1 MNLTK
6 KAEICIM
13 LKISLIFIKGEICF
27 MGRYVMRF
35 INGTA
40 FIRRINIKKLIA
52 FGVILLCLLIGFLIY
67 KSDVGAAYVY
77 CDSVEYRVRTLSE
90 NPEEIVREAGITLDG
105 TNSMVLD
112 YFNPEEGEK
121 VIIVAEP
128 HNVTVYDDGKE
139 VATVNVAGTVRSAL
153 DKAGIKLED
162 GDSLN
167 YDEETGITSDMKI
180 EVTRAFSVKIKVD
193 GKEKTVNITEGTVED
208 VIKQAGISLG
218 QHDKISK
225 KMTKELTK
233 KTTVTINRIEYKTE
247 TKTVKTDFKTKVE
260 YDDSMYEDQ
269 RKVKEKGVKGKSIN
283 EYKYKIVDGEI
294 AETEVLSSKV
304 VKEPV
309 TQVIVRGTKVR
320 STGFTGASVKSGK
333 VISELKPPFEI
344 PLNKNG
350 RPVNYIKVITG
361 KATAYC
367 TGTTCS
373 TGAPAMPGRVAVDPR
388 EIPYGTKMYIVSSD
402 GKWNYGYCTA
412 SDTGGF
418 IYNSNTV
425 VDLYMRGYSTCRS
438 FGRRNVDIYILEW
451 GNGIK
456 NWKTH

>member
-1 MNLTK
+1 
-6 KAEICIM
+6 
-13 LKISLIFIKGEICF
+13 
-27 MGRYVMRF
+27 MGRYMMRF

-40 FIRRINIKKLIA
+40 FIRRINPKKAIA

-67 KSDVGAAYVY
+67 KSDIGVTYVF
-77 CDSVEYRVRTLSE
+77 CDSVQHKVMTFSE
-90 NPEEIVREAGITLDG
+90 TPEEIVAKAGITLDDK
-105 TNSMVLD
+105 NSLVLD
-112 YFNPEEGEK
+112 YYHPDEGEK
-121 VIIVAEP
+121 IIVVAEP
-128 HNVTVYDDGKE
+128 HNVLIYEEGE
-139 VATVNVAGTVRSAL
+139 QIASVNVAGTVKSAL
-153 DKAGIKLED
+153 DKAGVKLND

-167 YDEETGITSDMKI
+167 FDEEVGITDDMKI
-180 EVTRAFSVKIKVD
+180 EITRAFPVKIKVD
-193 GKEKTVNITEGTVED
+193 GEVKTVNITSGTVES
-208 VIKQAGISLG
+208 VLKQAGINLG
-218 QHDKISK
+218 QFDEISK
-225 KMTKELTK
+225 KMSKELK
-233 KTTVTINRIEYKTE
+233 KATSLTIKRIAYKTE
-247 TKTVKTDFKTKVE
+247 TKTVKTDFKTKIE

-269 RKVKEKGVKGKSIN
+269 RKVKRKGVKGKSIN
-283 EYKYKIVDGEI
+283 EYKYTYVDGEI
-294 AETEVLSSKV
+294 AETEVLSTKV
-304 VKEPV
+304 VKKPV
-309 TQVIVRGTKVR
+309 TQILVRGTKVR

-350 RPVNYIKVITG
+350 RPVNYKKVITG

-402 GKWNYGYCTA
+402 GKWNYGYCIA

-418 IYNSNTV
+418 IYNSSTV
-425 VDLYMRGYSTCRS
+425 VDLYMRGYTTCRN

>member
-1 MNLTK
+1 
-6 KAEICIM
+6 
-13 LKISLIFIKGEICF
+13 

-35 INGTA
+35 INATA
-40 FIRRINIKKLIA
+40 FIRRINKTKLIA
-52 FGVILLCLLIGFLIY
+52 WAVILFCLLTGYLLH
-67 KSDVGAAYVY
+67 KSDFKVTYVF
-77 CDSVEYRVRTLSE
+77 CDSVQHKVVTFSE
-90 NPEEIVREAGITLDG
+90 DPEEIVAKAGIALNEQ
-105 TNSMVLD
+105 NSLVLD
-112 YFNPEEGEK
+112 YYNPKEGGK

-128 HNVTVYDDGKE
+128 HDVVIYDEGKL
-139 VATVNVAGTVRSAL
+139 VASVNVAGTVKSAL
-153 DKAGIKLED
+153 DKAGVKLKNGDKLNFGED
-162 GDSLN
+162 V
-167 YDEETGITSDMKI
+167 GITSDMKI
-180 EVTRAFSVKIKVD
+180 EIDRAFPVKINVD
-193 GKEKTVNITEGTVED
+193 GEEKTVNITGGTVED
-208 VIKQAGISLG
+208 VIKQAGINLG
-218 QHDKISK
+218 QFDKISK
-225 KMTKELTK
+225 NMAK
-233 KTTVTINRIEYKTE
+233 KVSAKTSITIQRITYRTE
-247 TKTVKTDFKTKVE
+247 TKTVKTDYKTKIE

-269 RKVKEKGVKGKSIN
+269 RKVKRKGVKGKSIN
-283 EYKYKIVDGEI
+283 EFKYKYVDGKLVD
-294 AETEVLSSKV
+294 TEVLSSKTI
-304 VKEPV
+304 KEPV
-309 TQVIVRGTKVR
+309 TQILIRGTKVR

-350 RPVNYIKVITG
+350 RPVNYKKVITG

-402 GKWNYGYCTA
+402 GRWNYGYCIA

-418 IYNSNTV
+418 IYNSSTV
-425 VDLYMRGYSTCRS
+425 VDLYMRGYSTCRN

>member
-1 MNLTK
+1 
-6 KAEICIM
+6 
-13 LKISLIFIKGEICF
+13 

-35 INGTA
+35 INATA
-40 FIRRINIKKLIA
+40 FIRRISKTKLIVWA
-52 FGVILLCLLIGFLIY
+52 VIILCLIIGFIIS
-67 KSDVGAAYVY
+67 KSDIGVTYVL
-77 CDSVEYRVRTLSE
+77 CDSVQHKVVSLSE
-90 NPEEIVREAGITLDG
+90 SPEEIVAKAGITL
-105 TNSMVLD
+105 NEKNHLVLD
-112 YFNPEEGEK
+112 YYNPDEGEK

-128 HNVTVYDDGKE
+128 HDVVIYEGDKLLGS
-139 VATVNVAGTVRSAL
+139 VNVAGTVKSAL
-153 DKAGIKLED
+153 DKAGVKLNK

-167 YDEETGITSDMKI
+167 FSEEVGITGNMKI
-180 EVTRAFSVKIKVD
+180 EITRSFPVKIKVD
-193 GKEKTVNITEGTVED
+193 GEEKTVNITGGTVGD
-208 VIKQAGISLG
+208 VLKQAGINLG
-218 QHDKISK
+218 QYDELSK
-225 KMTKELTK
+225 KITK
-233 KTTVTINRIEYKTE
+233 KITKATSLTIKRINYKTE

-269 RKVKEKGVKGKSIN
+269 RRIKKKGVKGKSLN
-283 EYKYKIVDGEI
+283 EYKYTYVDGKVT
-294 AETEVLSSKV
+294 ETEVLSSKV
-304 VKEPV
+304 IKEPV
-309 TQVIVRGTKVR
+309 TQILIRGTKVR
-320 STGFTGASVKSGK
+320 STGFTGASVKSGR

-344 PLNKNG
+344 SLNKNG
-350 RPVNYIKVITG
+350 RPVNYKKVITG

-402 GKWNYGYCTA
+402 GRWNYGYCIA

-418 IYNSNTV
+418 IYNSSTV
-425 VDLYMRGYSTCRS
+425 VDLYMRGYSTCRN

>member
-1 MNLTK
+1 
-6 KAEICIM
+6 
-13 LKISLIFIKGEICF
+13 
-27 MGRYVMRF
+27 MGRYMMRF

-40 FIRRINIKKLIA
+40 FIRRINPKKAIA
-52 FGVILLCLLIGFLIY
+52 FGILLLCLLIGFLIY
-67 KSDVGAAYVY
+67 KSDVGAVYVF
-77 CDSVEYRVRTLSE
+77 CDNVEHKVMTFSE
-90 NPEEIVREAGITLDG
+90 NPEEIVARAGLTLDDK
-105 TNSMVLD
+105 NSLVLD
-112 YFNPEEGEK
+112 YFNPDDGEK
-121 VIIVAEP
+121 VIVVAEP
-128 HNVTVYDDGKE
+128 HNVTVYDDGEKL
-139 VATVNVAGTVRSAL
+139 ATVNVAGTVKSAL
-153 DKAGIKLED
+153 DKAGVELRD
-162 GDSLN
+162 GDRLN
-167 YDEETGITSDMKI
+167 YDEEVGITADMEI
-180 EVTRAFSVKIKVD
+180 EVTRAFPVKIKVD
-193 GKEKTVNITEGTVED
+193 GKEKTVNTTETTVEEL
-208 VIKQAGISLG
+208 IGKAGINLG
-218 QHDKISK
+218 QYDKISK
-225 KMTKELTK
+225 KMTKLLTK
-233 KTTVTINRIEYKTE
+233 KTTLTINRIEYKTE

-269 RKVKEKGVKGKSIN
+269 RKVKKKGVKGKSKN
-283 EYKYKIVDGEI
+283 EYRYKIVDGEI
-294 AETEVLSSKV
+294 TETKVLSSEV

-402 GKWNYGYCTA
+402 GKWNYGYCIA

-418 IYNSNTV
+418 IYNSSTV

>member
-1 MNLTK
+1 
-6 KAEICIM
+6 
-13 LKISLIFIKGEICF
+13 
-27 MGRYVMRF
+27 MGRYIMRL

-40 FIRRINIKKLIA
+40 FIRRMNPKKIIA
-52 FGVILLCLLIGFLIY
+52 FGILLLCLLLGFIIY
-67 KSDVGAAYVY
+67 KSDVGAVYVF
-77 CDSVEYRVRTLSE
+77 CDNVEHKVMTFSE
-90 NPEEIVREAGITLDG
+90 NPEEIVAEAGITLDEE
-105 TNSMVLD
+105 NSLVLD
-112 YFNPEEGEK
+112 YFNPDEGEK
-121 VIIVAEP
+121 IIVVAEP
-128 HNVTVYDDGKE
+128 HDVTVYDGGEK
-139 VATVNVAGTVRSAL
+139 VACVNVAGTVKSAL
-153 DKAGIKLED
+153 DKAGVKLKD

-167 YDEETGITSDMKI
+167 YDEDVGITGDMEI

-193 GKEKTVNITEGTVED
+193 GEEKTVKTTGATVEE
-208 VIKQAGISLG
+208 VIEKAGISLG

-233 KTTVTINRIEYKTE
+233 KTSLTINRIEYKTE

-294 AETEVLSSKV
+294 TETKVLSSKV

-425 VDLYMRGYSTCRS
+425 VDLYMRGYSTCRN

>member
-1 MNLTK
+1 
-6 KAEICIM
+6 
-13 LKISLIFIKGEICF
+13 

-40 FIRRINIKKLIA
+40 FIRRINPKKAIA
-52 FGVILLCLLIGFLIY
+52 FGIILLCLLIGFLIY
-67 KSDVGAAYVY
+67 KSDIGVTYVF
-77 CDSVEYRVRTLSE
+77 CDSVQHKVMSFSNKT
-90 NPEEIVREAGITLDG
+90 PEEIVAKAGITLDG
-105 TNSMVLD
+105 NNSLVLD
-112 YFNPEEGEK
+112 YYKPDEGQK
-121 VIIVAEP
+121 IIIVAEP
-128 HNVTVYDDGKE
+128 HDVLIYDEGKQI
-139 VATVNVAGTVRSAL
+139 ASLNVAGTVKSAL
-153 DKAGIKLED
+153 DKAGVKLKD

-167 YDEETGITSDMKI
+167 FAEEVGITEDIKI
-180 EVTRAFSVKIKVD
+180 EITRAFPVKIKVD
-193 GKEKTVNITEGTVED
+193 GKEKTVNMTGGTVENAL
-208 VIKQAGISLG
+208 KQAGINLG
-218 QHDKISK
+218 QFDKISK
-225 KMTKELTK
+225 KMSKELK
-233 KTTVTINRIEYKTE
+233 KATSLTVKRIAYKTE

-269 RKVKEKGVKGKSIN
+269 RKVKKKGVKGKNVN
-283 EYKYKIVDGEI
+283 EYKYKYVDGEI

-304 VKEPV
+304 VKKPV

-320 STGFTGASVKSGK
+320 STGFTGATVKSGR

-350 RPVNYIKVITG
+350 RPVNYKKVITG

-402 GKWNYGYCTA
+402 GKYNYGYCTA

-418 IYNSNTV
+418 IYTSNTV
-425 VDLYMRGYSTCRS
+425 VDLYIRGYSNCRN

>member
-1 MNLTK
+1 
-6 KAEICIM
+6 
-13 LKISLIFIKGEICF
+13 

-35 INGTA
+35 INATA
-40 FIRRINIKKLIA
+40 FIRRINKTKLIVWA
-52 FGVILLCLLIGFLIY
+52 VILLCLLIGFFIS
-67 KSDVGAAYVY
+67 KSDIGVTYVL
-77 CDSVEYRVRTLSE
+77 CDSVQHRIVSLSKD
-90 NPEEIVREAGITLDG
+90 PEKIVSEAGITIDSENML
-105 TNSMVLD
+105 VLD
-112 YFNPEEGEK
+112 YYKPDKGEK

-128 HNVTVYDDGKE
+128 HNVTVCDGGKE

-153 DKAGIKLED
+153 DKAGVKLKD

-167 YDEETGITSDMKI
+167 FDEEVGITEDMKI
-180 EVTRAFSVKIKVD
+180 EITRSFPVKIKVD
-193 GKEKTVNITEGTVED
+193 GKVKTVNITGGTVED
-208 VIKQAGISLG
+208 VINEAGINLG
-218 QHDKISK
+218 QFDEISQKMSK
-225 KMTKELTK
+225 KLTK
-233 KTTVTINRIEYKTE
+233 KTSLTIKRIEYKTE

-260 YDDSMYEDQ
+260 YDNSMYEDQ
-269 RKVKEKGVKGKSIN
+269 RKVKKKGVKGKSIN
-283 EYKYKIVDGEI
+283 EYKYTYVDGKVT
-294 AETEVLSSKV
+294 ETEILSSKV

-309 TQVIVRGTKVR
+309 TQVLIRGTKVR
-320 STGFTGASVKSGK
+320 STGFTGATVKSGK

-350 RPVNYIKVITG
+350 RPVKYKKVITG

-418 IYNSNTV
+418 IYTSNTV
-425 VDLYMRGYSTCRS
+425 VDLYIRGYNNCRN

>member
-1 MNLTK
+1 
-6 KAEICIM
+6 
-13 LKISLIFIKGEICF
+13 
-27 MGRYVMRF
+27 MGRYMMRF

-40 FIRRINIKKLIA
+40 FIRRINPKKLIG
-52 FGVILLCLLIGFLIY
+52 FGILMFCLLVGFLIY
-67 KSDVGAAYVY
+67 KSDVGAAYVF
-77 CDSVEYRVRTLSE
+77 CDNVEHKVMTFSD
-90 NPEEIVREAGITLDG
+90 NPEEIVAKAGIILDEK
-105 TNSMVLD
+105 NSLVLD
-112 YFNPEEGEK
+112 YFNPDEGDK

-128 HNVTVYDDGKE
+128 HDVLIYDEGKQ
-139 VATVNVAGTVRSAL
+139 VAAVNVAGTVKSAL
-153 DKAGIKLED
+153 DKAGVKLED

-167 YDEETGITSDMKI
+167 YDEEVGITGDMKI
-180 EVTRAFSVKIKVD
+180 EITRAFPVKIKVD
-193 GKEKTVNITEGTVED
+193 GKEKTVNITGGTVAD
-208 VIKQAGISLG
+208 VLKQAGINLG
-218 QHDKISK
+218 QFDEISK

-233 KTTVTINRIEYKTE
+233 KTSLIIKRIAYKTE

-269 RKVKEKGVKGKSIN
+269 RKVKKKGVKGKSLN
-283 EYKYKIVDGEI
+283 EYKYTYVDGKI
-294 AETEVLSSKV
+294 TETEILSSEV

-350 RPVNYIKVITG
+350 RPVNYKKVITG

-367 TGTTCS
+367 TGSICS

-402 GKWNYGYCTA
+402 GKWNYGYCIA

-425 VDLYMRGYSTCRS
+425 VDLYIRGYSTCRS

>member
-1 MNLTK
+1 
-6 KAEICIM
+6 
-13 LKISLIFIKGEICF
+13 
-27 MGRYVMRF
+27 MGRYMMRF
-35 INGTA
+35 INATA
-40 FIRRINIKKLIA
+40 SIRRISKKKLIA
-52 FGVILLCLLIGFLIY
+52 WAVILLCLLIGFLVY
-67 KSDVGAAYVY
+67 KSDIAVTYVF
-77 CDSVEYRVRTLSE
+77 CDSVQHKVVTVSE
-90 NPEEIVREAGITLDG
+90 NPEEIVAKAGITLNDK
-105 TNSMVLD
+105 NSLVLD
-112 YFNPEEGEK
+112 YYNPDEGEK

-128 HNVTVYDDGKE
+128 HDVVIYDEGKQI
-139 VATVNVAGTVRSAL
+139 ASVNVAGTVKFAL
-153 DKAGIKLED
+153 DKAGVKLGD
-162 GDSLN
+162 GDRIN
-167 YDEETGITSDMKI
+167 FDEEVGITGDMKI
-180 EVTRAFSVKIKVD
+180 EITRAFPVKISVD
-193 GKEKTVNITEGTVED
+193 GEEKTVNITGGTVAD
-208 VIKQAGISLG
+208 IIKQAGINLG
-218 QHDKISK
+218 QYDEVSK
-225 KMTKELTK
+225 KMSKEITK
-233 KTTVTINRIEYKTE
+233 KTSLTIKRIEYKTE
-247 TKTVKTDFKTKVE
+247 TKTVKTDYKTKVE

-269 RKVKEKGVKGKSIN
+269 RKIKRKGVKGKSIN
-283 EYKYKIVDGEI
+283 EYKYTYIDGKLT
-294 AETEVLSSKV
+294 ETEVLSSKT

-309 TQVIVRGTKVR
+309 AQILIRGTKVR

-350 RPVNYIKVITG
+350 RPVNYKKVITG

-402 GKWNYGYCTA
+402 GKWNYGYCIA

-418 IYNSNTV
+418 IYNSSTV
-425 VDLYMRGYSTCRS
+425 VDLYMRGYSTCRN

>member
-1 MNLTK
+1 
-6 KAEICIM
+6 
-13 LKISLIFIKGEICF
+13 
-27 MGRYVMRF
+27 MGRYMMRF

-40 FIRRINIKKLIA
+40 FIRRINPKKAIA
-52 FGVILLCLLIGFLIY
+52 FGAILLCLLIGFLVW
-67 KSDVGAAYVY
+67 KSDIGVTYVF
-77 CDSVEYRVRTLSE
+77 CDNVQHKVMTFSE
-90 NPEEIVREAGITLDG
+90 TPEEIVAKAGITLDDK
-105 TNSMVLD
+105 NSLVLD
-112 YFNPEEGEK
+112 YYNPDEGQK
-121 VIIVAEP
+121 IIVVAEP
-128 HNVTVYDDGKE
+128 HDVLIYDEGE
-139 VATVNVAGTVRSAL
+139 QIASVNVAGTVKSAL
-153 DKAGIKLED
+153 DKAGVKLND

-167 YDEETGITSDMKI
+167 FDEEVGITDDMKI
-180 EVTRAFSVKIKVD
+180 EITRAFPVKIKVD
-193 GKEKTVNITEGTVED
+193 GGEKTVNITGGTVES
-208 VIKQAGISLG
+208 VLKQAGINLG
-218 QHDKISK
+218 QFDEISK
-225 KMTKELTK
+225 KMSKELRKATSL
-233 KTTVTINRIEYKTE
+233 TIKRIAYKTE

-269 RKVKEKGVKGKSIN
+269 RKVKRKGVKGKSIN
-283 EYKYKIVDGEI
+283 EYKYTYVDGEI
-294 AETEVLSSKV
+294 TETEVLSSKV
-304 VKEPV
+304 VKKPV
-309 TQVIVRGTKVR
+309 AQILVRGTKVR

-350 RPVNYIKVITG
+350 RPVNYKKVITG

-402 GKWNYGYCTA
+402 GRWNYGYCIA

-418 IYNSNTV
+418 IYNSSTV
-425 VDLYMRGYSTCRS
+425 VDLYMRGYTTCRN

>member
-1 MNLTK
+1 
-6 KAEICIM
+6 
-13 LKISLIFIKGEICF
+13 
-27 MGRYVMRF
+27 MGRYMMRF
-35 INGTA
+35 INATA
-40 FIRRINIKKLIA
+40 SIRRINIKKLITL
-52 FGVILLCLLIGFLIY
+52 GVILLCLLIAFLIY
-67 KSDVGAAYVY
+67 KADVGAAYVF
-77 CDSVEYRVRTLSE
+77 CDNVQHRVMTLSD
-90 NPEEIVREAGITLDG
+90 NPEEIVAKAGITLDDK
-105 TNSMVLD
+105 NSLVLD
-112 YFNPEEGEK
+112 YFHPEDGER
-121 VIIVAEP
+121 VVVVAEP
-128 HNVTVYDDGKE
+128 HNVAIYDDGKQ
-139 VATVNVAGTVRSAL
+139 VASINVAGTVKSAL
-153 DKAGIKLED
+153 DKAGIALKD

-167 YDEETGITSDMKI
+167 YDEQVGITGDMKI
-180 EVTRAFSVKIKVD
+180 EITRAFPVKIKVD
-193 GKEKTVNITEGTVED
+193 GKEKTVNVTGGTVEG
-208 VIKQAGISLG
+208 VLRQAGINLG
-218 QHDKISK
+218 QFDEISK

-233 KTTVTINRIEYKTE
+233 KTSLVIKRIAYKTE

-269 RKVKEKGVKGKSIN
+269 RKVKKKGVKGKSVN
-283 EYKYKIVDGEI
+283 EYKYTYVDGKI
-294 AETEVLSSKV
+294 TETEILSSKV

-309 TQVIVRGTKVR
+309 TQILVRGTKVR
-320 STGFTGASVKSGK
+320 STGFTGASVKSGR

-350 RPVNYIKVITG
+350 RPVKYKKVITG

-402 GKWNYGYCTA
+402 GKWNYGYCIA

-418 IYNSNTV
+418 IYNSSTV

-456 NWKTH
+456 NWRTH

>member
-1 MNLTK
+1 
-6 KAEICIM
+6 
-13 LKISLIFIKGEICF
+13 

-40 FIRRINIKKLIA
+40 FIRRINPKKAIA
-52 FGVILLCLLIGFLIY
+52 FGIILLCLLIGFLIY
-67 KSDVGAAYVY
+67 KSDIGVTYVF
-77 CDSVEYRVRTLSE
+77 CDSVQHKVMNFSDKT
-90 NPEEIVREAGITLDG
+90 PEEIVAKAGITLDG
-105 TNSMVLD
+105 NNSLVLD
-112 YFNPEEGEK
+112 YYKPDEGQK
-121 VIIVAEP
+121 IIIVAEP
-128 HNVTVYDDGKE
+128 HHVLIYDEGE
-139 VATVNVAGTVRSAL
+139 QVASLTVAGTVKSAL
-153 DKAGIKLED
+153 DKAGVKLND

-167 YDEETGITSDMKI
+167 FAEEVGITDDMKI
-180 EVTRAFSVKIKVD
+180 EISRAFPVKIKVD
-193 GKEKTVNITEGTVED
+193 GEEKIVNVTGGTVENAL
-208 VIKQAGISLG
+208 KQAGINLG
-218 QHDKISK
+218 QFDKISK
-225 KMTKELTK
+225 KLSKELK
-233 KTTVTINRIEYKTE
+233 KAASLTVKRITYKTE

-269 RKVKEKGVKGKSIN
+269 RKVKKKGVKGKSVN
-283 EYKYKIVDGEI
+283 EYKYKYVDGEI
-294 AETEVLSSKV
+294 TETEVLSSRV

-309 TQVIVRGTKVR
+309 TQILVRGTKVR

-418 IYNSNTV
+418 IYTSNTV
-425 VDLYMRGYSTCRS
+425 VDLYIRGYSTCRS

>member
-1 MNLTK
+1 
-6 KAEICIM
+6 
-13 LKISLIFIKGEICF
+13 

-35 INGTA
+35 INATA
-40 FIRRINIKKLIA
+40 SIRRISKTKFIVWA
-52 FGVILLCLLIGFLIY
+52 VILLCLLVALIIS
-67 KSDVGAAYVY
+67 KTDLAVTYVF
-77 CDSVEYRVRTLSE
+77 CDSVQHKVVSLSDDPETL
-90 NPEEIVREAGITLDG
+90 VAKAGITLDEK
-105 TNSMVLD
+105 SDIVLD
-112 YFNPEEGEK
+112 YFKPDEGEK

-128 HNVTVYDDGKE
+128 HDVAIYDEGE
-139 VATVNVAGTVRSAL
+139 FVASVNVAGTVRSAL
-153 DKAGIKLED
+153 EKAKIKLKD
-162 GDSLN
+162 GDKLN
-167 YDEETGITSDMKI
+167 FDQEVGITGDMTV
-180 EVTRAFSVKIKVD
+180 EVTRAFPVKINID
-193 GKEKTVNITEGTVED
+193 GKEKTVNITKGTVED

-218 QHDKISK
+218 QYDKISK
-225 KMTKELTK
+225 KMSKMLTK
-233 KTTVTINRIEYKTE
+233 KTSLTINRVDYKTE
-247 TKTVKTDFKTKVE
+247 TKTVKTDFKTQVE

-269 RKVKEKGVKGKSIN
+269 RKVKRKGEKGKAVN
-283 EYKYKIVDGEI
+283 EYKYTYVDGEVT
-294 AETEVLSSKV
+294 ETELLSSKT

-309 TQVIVRGTKVR
+309 TQILVRGTKVR
-320 STGFTGASVKSGK
+320 STGFTGATVKSGK
-333 VISELKPPFEI
+333 VISEIKAPFDI

-350 RPVNYIKVITG
+350 RPVNYKKVITG

-373 TGAPAMPGRVAVDPR
+373 TGAPAKPGRVAVDPR

-402 GKWNYGYCTA
+402 GKWNYGYCIA

-418 IYNSNTV
+418 IYNSSTV

>member
-1 MNLTK
+1 
-6 KAEICIM
+6 
-13 LKISLIFIKGEICF
+13 

-40 FIRRINIKKLIA
+40 FIRRINPKKAIA
-52 FGVILLCLLIGFLIY
+52 FGVMLLCLLIGFLIY
-67 KSDVGAAYVY
+67 KSDIGVTYVF
-77 CDSVEYRVRTLSE
+77 CDSVQHKVMSFSNKT
-90 NPEEIVREAGITLDG
+90 PEEIVAKAGITLDG
-105 TNSMVLD
+105 NNSLVLD
-112 YFNPEEGEK
+112 YYKPDEGQK
-121 VIIVAEP
+121 IIIVAEP
-128 HNVTVYDDGKE
+128 HDVLIYDEGKQI
-139 VATVNVAGTVRSAL
+139 ASLNVAGTVKSAL
-153 DKAGIKLED
+153 DKAGVKLKD

-167 YDEETGITSDMKI
+167 FAEEVGITDDIKI
-180 EVTRAFSVKIKVD
+180 EITRAFPVKIKVD
-193 GKEKTVNITEGTVED
+193 GKEKTVNMTGGTVENAL
-208 VIKQAGISLG
+208 KQAGINLG
-218 QHDKISK
+218 QFDKISK
-225 KMTKELTK
+225 KMSKELK
-233 KTTVTINRIEYKTE
+233 KATSLTVKRIAYKTE

-269 RKVKEKGVKGKSIN
+269 RKVKKKGVKGKNVN
-283 EYKYKIVDGEI
+283 EYKYKYVDGEI

-304 VKEPV
+304 VKKPV

-320 STGFTGASVKSGK
+320 STGFTGATVKSGR

-350 RPVNYIKVITG
+350 RPVNYKKVITG

-402 GKWNYGYCTA
+402 GKYNYGYCTA

-418 IYNSNTV
+418 IYTSNTV
-425 VDLYMRGYSTCRS
+425 VDLYIRGYSNCRN

>member
-1 MNLTK
+1 MG
-6 KAEICIM
+6 
-13 LKISLIFIKGEICF
+13 S

-35 INGTA
+35 INATA
-40 FIRRINIKKLIA
+40 FIRRISIKKAIA
-52 FGVILLCLLIGFLIY
+52 TAVILLCLLIGFLIY
-67 KSDVGAAYVY
+67 KSDIGVTYVF
-77 CDSVEYRVRTLSE
+77 CDSVQHKVMSFSGT
-90 NPEEIVREAGITLDG
+90 PEEIVAKAGITLDG
-105 TNSMVLD
+105 SNSLVLD
-112 YFNPEEGEK
+112 YYNPKEGGK
-121 VIIVAEP
+121 IIIVAEP
-128 HNVTVYDDGKE
+128 HDVVIYDEGKQI
-139 VATVNVAGTVRSAL
+139 AAVNVAGTVKSAL
-153 DKAGIKLED
+153 EKAGVKLKN
-162 GDSLN
+162 GDRLN
-167 YDEETGITSDMKI
+167 YDQDVGITENMKI
-180 EVTRAFSVKIKVD
+180 EIDRAFPVKMNVD
-193 GKEKTVNITEGTVED
+193 GSQKTVNITGGTVED
-208 VIKQAGISLG
+208 VIKEAGISLG
-218 QHDKISK
+218 QFDKISK
-225 KMTKELTK
+225 KMSK
-233 KTTVTINRIEYKTE
+233 KVNEKTSITIQRIEYKTE

-269 RKVKEKGVKGKSIN
+269 RKVKKKGVKGKSIN

-294 AETEVLSSKV
+294 AETKILSSKT

-309 TQVIVRGTKVR
+309 TQVLIRGTKVR
-320 STGFTGASVKSGK
+320 STGFTGASVKSGR

-350 RPVNYIKVITG
+350 RPVNYKKVITG

-418 IYNSNTV
+418 IYTSNTV
-425 VDLYMRGYSTCRS
+425 VDLYIRGYSNCRS

>member
-1 MNLTK
+1 
-6 KAEICIM
+6 
-13 LKISLIFIKGEICF
+13 
-27 MGRYVMRF
+27 MGRYMMRF

-40 FIRRINIKKLIA
+40 FIRRINPKKAIA
-52 FGVILLCLLIGFLIY
+52 FGILLLCLLIGFLIY
-67 KSDVGAAYVY
+67 KSDVGAVYVF
-77 CDSVEYRVRTLSE
+77 CDNVEHKVMTFSE
-90 NPEEIVREAGITLDG
+90 NPEEIVARAGLTLDDK
-105 TNSMVLD
+105 NSLVLD
-112 YFNPEEGEK
+112 YFNPDNGEK
-121 VIIVAEP
+121 VIVVAEP
-128 HNVTVYDDGKE
+128 HNVTVYDDGEKL
-139 VATVNVAGTVRSAL
+139 ATVNVAGTVKSAL
-153 DKAGIKLED
+153 DKAGVELRD
-162 GDSLN
+162 GDRLN
-167 YDEETGITSDMKI
+167 YDEEVGITADMEI
-180 EVTRAFSVKIKVD
+180 EVTRAFPVKIKVD
-193 GKEKTVNITEGTVED
+193 GKEKTVNTTETTVEEL
-208 VIKQAGISLG
+208 IGKAGINLG
-218 QHDKISK
+218 QYDKISK
-225 KMTKELTK
+225 KMTKLLTK
-233 KTTVTINRIEYKTE
+233 KTTLTINRIEYKTE

-269 RKVKEKGVKGKSIN
+269 RKVKKKGVKGKSKN
-283 EYKYKIVDGEI
+283 EYRYKIVDGEI
-294 AETEVLSSKV
+294 TETKVLSSEV

-402 GKWNYGYCTA
+402 GKWNYGYCIA

-418 IYNSNTV
+418 IYNSSTV